1 MPLLSFA
8 SGHDLRRATAMS
20 EQTTQSIT
28 PDALSGHW
36 TNTRLPE
43 AWRPYAR
50 LARWDRPIGWWLL
63 LWPCWFSAGLAALAA
78 GESMPNFWHMFLFF
92 VGAVAMRGAGCTYN
106 DIVDR
111 KIDSQVERTKN
122 RPLPAGEVTVRNAKI
137 FMVAQSLTGFVVLIQ
152 FNWFSIWLGICS
164 LAVVAIYP
172 FMKRITSWPQF
183 VLGLA
188 FNWGALM
195 GWAAVFGRIDTP
207 AILVYLGGVAWTIA
221 YDTIYAH
228 QDQTDDAIIGV
239 KSTARL
245 FGRATKPL
253 ISLFFVIALGCFAVA
268 GALASPDGS
277 TRVLVLIAMLAPTA
291 HALWQLWTFDPDQN
305 ETCLRAFRSNKYFG
319 LLVFGAF
326 AGPALVASL

>member
-1 MPLLSFA
+1 
-8 SGHDLRRATAMS
+8 MS

-111 KIDSQVERTKN
+111 KIDAQVERTKN

-326 AGPALVASL
+326 AGPALIASL

>member
-1 MPLLSFA
+1 
-8 SGHDLRRATAMS
+8 MS

-106 DIVDR
+106 DIVDC
-111 KIDSQVERTKN
+111 KIDAQVERTKN

-291 HALWQLWTFDPDQN
+291 HALWQLWMFDPDQN